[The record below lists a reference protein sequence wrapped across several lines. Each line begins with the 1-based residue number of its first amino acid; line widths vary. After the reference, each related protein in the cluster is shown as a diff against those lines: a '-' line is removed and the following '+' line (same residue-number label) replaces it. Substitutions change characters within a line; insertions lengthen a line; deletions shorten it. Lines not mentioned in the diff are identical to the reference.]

1 LTTSKRWG
9 KADRLQALEL
19 RIHHFLPVSQVN
31 GPGRRAVVWV
41 QGCTLGCP
49 GCFNPV
55 THAAQVGES
64 AGVDDLFARIAALE
78 GQIEGVTIS
87 GGEPLQQRRPL
98 EHLLRRLRAETSL
111 STLVFSGYRWEEIQ
125 RMPRADDLLANIDV
139 LLAGR
144 YDAEQRVAAGLL
156 GSANKTIHLL
166 SARYTLAGIET
177 TPQAE
182 VIVGEDG
189 TLIFSGIDPLQ
200 W

>member
-1 LTTSKRWG
+1 MQS
-9 KADRLQALEL
+9 LEI

-31 GPGRRAVVWV
+31 GPGRRSVVWV

-55 THAAQVGES
+55 THAAQVGET
-64 AGVDDLFARIAALE
+64 AAVDDLFTQIAALE

-111 STLVFSGYRWEEIQ
+111 SALVFSGYRWEEIQ
-125 RMPRADDLLANIDV
+125 RMPRVESLLENIDV

-144 YDAEQRVAAGLL
+144 YDADQRVATGLL

-166 SARYTLAGIET
+166 SPRYSLADIQS

-189 TLIFSGIDPLQ
+189 ELIFSGIDPLQ